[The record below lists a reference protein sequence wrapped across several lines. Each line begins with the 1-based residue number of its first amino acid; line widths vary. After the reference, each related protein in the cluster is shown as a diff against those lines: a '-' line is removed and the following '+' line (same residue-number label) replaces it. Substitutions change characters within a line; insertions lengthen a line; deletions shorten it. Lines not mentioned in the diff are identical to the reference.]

1 MRLTRRLLLSTGA
14 AALAAPGLVR
24 AEAPLRL
31 TVLHTNDVHSR
42 HEPTNR
48 LGAACRAEEQQA
60 GSCFGGSA
68 RLAAAIVAERA
79 AAEAEGRVVLTL
91 DAGDQFMGSLFYTHW
106 RGEAERE
113 VMNAIGY
120 DAMTIGNHEF
130 DNGPPVLARFAA
142 SLACPLL
149 SANIDATGEPA
160 LAPLIRPFTVVARGG
175 ARIGIVGLT
184 TSDTPR
190 ISSPGPG
197 LRFGEEVAALGTGV
211 QAARASG
218 AEVVIA
224 LTHVGLGL
232 DRRLAA
238 AVPGLS
244 AVVGGHSHTL
254 LSNSADGAEGRY
266 PLPVQGAS
274 GFAVP
279 VAQAGANNRYLG
291 RLDLDLDRSGRVL
304 AASGDARELGF
315 TDPRHPGVEALVARL
330 AEPLAALRARV
341 IGTLAE
347 GVTNGECRRGECALG
362 NLVAEAM
369 LEAGRTA
376 GATIALQN
384 GGGLRA
390 GLPSGPVTW
399 GDVLAVLPFSNTLA
413 TLKLSGA
420 DVRAALENGLS
431 GVEQG
436 AGRFPQV
443 AGLRFTWRPEAPAG
457 QRLVSVS
464 VRMADGGYAP
474 IEDQRLYTVV
484 TNNFLRRGGDN
495 YAVLRDRAVDPYD
508 SGPNLEE
515 VFEAWLARRSPV
527 TPATD
532 GRIARAQ

>member
-1 MRLTRRLLLSTGA
+1 MRLTRRLLLSAGA
-14 AALAAPGLVR
+14 AALAAPALVR
-24 AEAPLRL
+24 AQAPVRL
-31 TVLHTNDVHSR
+31 TLLHTNDVHSR
-42 HEPTNR
+42 HEPINR
-48 LGAACRAEEQQA
+48 LGAACRAEEQQP

-68 RLAAAIVAERA
+68 RLAAAIVAQRA
-79 AAEAEGRVVLTL
+79 AAEAEGRIVLTL

-120 DAMTIGNHEF
+120 DAMAVGNHEF
-130 DNGPPVLARFAA
+130 DNGPPVLARFGAQ
-142 SLACPLL
+142 LACPLL
-149 SANIDATGEPA
+149 SANIDASAEPA
-160 LAPLIRPFTVVARGG
+160 LAPLIRPFAIVARGG
-175 ARIGIVGLT
+175 VRIGIVGLT
-184 TSDTPR
+184 TADTPR
-190 ISSPGPG
+190 ISSPGPAV
-197 LRFGEEVAALGTGV
+197 RFAEEAASLSAGVA
-211 QAARASG
+211 AARAAG

-224 LTHVGLGL
+224 LTHVGLAQ

-238 AVPGLS
+238 AVPGLA

-254 LSNSADGAEGRY
+254 LSNTAEGAEGRY
-266 PLPVQGAS
+266 PLPVAGAS

-279 VAQAGANNRYLG
+279 VVQAGANNRYLG

-304 AASGDARELGF
+304 AAAGDARELGF
-315 TDPRHPGVEALVARL
+315 ADPRHPGVEALVARL

-341 IGTLAE
+341 IGSLAE
-347 GVTNGECRRGECALG
+347 AVTNTECRRGECALG

-369 LEAGRTA
+369 LEAGRPA

-390 GLPSGPVTW
+390 GLPAGPVTW
-399 GDVLAVLPFSNTLA
+399 GDVLGVLPFSNTLA
-413 TLKLSGA
+413 TLRLTGA
-420 DVRAALENGLS
+420 DIRAALENGLS

-443 AGLRFTWRPEAPAG
+443 AGLRFAWRPEAPAG
-457 QRLVSVS
+457 QRLVAVS
-464 VRMADGGYAP
+464 VRTPDGGYAP
-474 IEDQRLYTVV
+474 LEDQRVYGVV

-495 YAVLRDRAVDPYD
+495 YTVLRDRAIDPYD

>member
-1 MRLTRRLLLSTGA
+1 MRLTRRLLLAAGA
-14 AALAAPGLVR
+14 AALATPAIVR
-24 AEAPLRL
+24 AQAPLRL
-31 TVLHTNDVHSR
+31 TLLHTNDVHSR
-42 HEPTNR
+42 HEPINR
-48 LGAACRAEEQQA
+48 LGAACRAEEQLP

-79 AAEAEGRVVLTL
+79 AAEAAGRIVLTL

-120 DAMTIGNHEF
+120 DAMAVGNHEF
-130 DNGPPVLARFAA
+130 DNGPPVLARFGAA
-142 SLACPLL
+142 LACPLL
-149 SANIDATGEPA
+149 SANIDASAEPA
-160 LAPLIRPFTVVARGG
+160 LASLIRPFTIIARGG
-175 ARIGIVGLT
+175 VRIGIVGLT
-184 TSDTPR
+184 TADTPR

-197 LRFGEEVAALGTGV
+197 VRFAEEVAALGAGV
-211 QAARASG
+211 EAARASG

-244 AVVGGHSHTL
+244 AIIGGHSHTL
-254 LSNSADGAEGRY
+254 LSNSADGAEARY
-266 PLPVQGAS
+266 PLPVGGAS
-274 GFAVP
+274 GFALP
-279 VAQAGANNRYLG
+279 VVQAGANNRHLG

-304 AASGDARELGF
+304 AATGDARELGF
-315 TDPRHPGVEALVARL
+315 AGPRHPGVEALVARL

-347 GVTNGECRRGECALG
+347 GVSNAECRRGECALG

-369 LEAGRTA
+369 LEAGRAA

-390 GLPSGPVTW
+390 GLPAGPVTW
-399 GDVLAVLPFSNTLA
+399 GDVLAVLPFANTLA
-413 TLKLSGA
+413 TLRLTGA
-420 DVRAALENGLS
+420 DIRAALENGLS

-443 AGLRFTWRPEAPAG
+443 AGLRVTWRAEAPAG

-464 VRMADGGYAP
+464 VRTPEGGYAP
-474 IEDQRLYTVV
+474 LEDQRLYGMV

-495 YAVLRDRAVDPYD
+495 YAVLRERAIDAYD

-527 TPATD
+527 APSVD

>member
-14 AALAAPGLVR
+14 AALAAPALVR
-24 AEAPLRL
+24 AQAPLRL

-42 HEPTNR
+42 HEPINR
-48 LGAACRAEEQQA
+48 LGAACRAEEQQP

-68 RLAAAIVAERA
+68 RLAAAIVAERS
-79 AAEAEGRVVLTL
+79 AAEAVGRIVLTL
-91 DAGDQFMGSLFYTHW
+91 DAGDQFMGTLFYTHW

-149 SANIDATGEPA
+149 SANMDASAEPA
-160 LAPLIRPFTVVARGG
+160 LAPLIRPFAVVARGG
-175 ARIGIVGLT
+175 LRVGIVGLT
-184 TSDTPR
+184 TADTPR

-197 LRFGEEVAALGTGV
+197 VRFAEEGAALGTAV
-211 QAARASG
+211 QAARSAG

-224 LTHVGLGL
+224 LTHVGLGS

-238 AVPGLS
+238 AVPGLA

-266 PLPVQGAS
+266 PLPVRGAS

-279 VAQAGANNRYLG
+279 VVQAGANNRYLG

-304 AASGDARELGF
+304 AASGDARELGYA
-315 TDPRHPGVEALVARL
+315 DPRHPGVEALVARL

-341 IGTLAE
+341 IGTLVE
-347 GVTNGECRRGECALG
+347 GVTNAECRRGECALG

-369 LEAGRTA
+369 LEAGQAA

-390 GLPSGPVTW
+390 GLPAGPVTW

-420 DVRAALENGLS
+420 DIRAALENGLS

-464 VRMADGGYAP
+464 VRTADGGYAP
-474 IEDQRLYTVV
+474 IEDQRLYGVV

-495 YAVLRDRAVDPYD
+495 YAVLRERAIDPYD

-515 VFEAWLARRSPV
+515 VLEAWLARRSPV

>member
-1 MRLTRRLLLSTGA
+1 MHLTRRLLLTAGA
-14 AALAAPGLVR
+14 AALATPALVR
-24 AEAPLRL
+24 AQAPLRL
-31 TVLHTNDVHSR
+31 TLLHTNDVHSR
-42 HEPTNR
+42 HEPINR
-48 LGAACRAEEQQA
+48 LGAACRAEEQRP
-60 GSCFGGSA
+60 GTCFGGSA

-79 AAEAEGRVVLTL
+79 AAEAEGRIVLTL

-120 DAMTIGNHEF
+120 DAMAVGNHEF

-142 SLACPLL
+142 ALACPLL
-149 SANIDATGEPA
+149 SANIDASAEPA
-160 LAPLIRPFTVVARGG
+160 LAPLIRPFAVVGRGG
-175 ARIGIVGLT
+175 VRVGIVGLT
-184 TSDTPR
+184 TADTPR

-197 LRFGEEVAALGTGV
+197 VRFAGEAAALGAGV
-211 QAARASG
+211 AAAQAAG
-218 AEVVIA
+218 AEVVVA

-266 PLPVQGAS
+266 PLPVAGAS

-279 VAQAGANNRYLG
+279 IVQAGANNRYLG

-304 AASGDARELGF
+304 AAAGDARELGF
-315 TDPRHPGVEALVARL
+315 ADPRHPGVEALVARL

-341 IGTLAE
+341 IGSLAE
-347 GVTNGECRRGECALG
+347 GVTNAECRRGECALG

-369 LEAGRTA
+369 LEAGRAA

-390 GLPSGPVTW
+390 GLPAGPVTW
-399 GDVLAVLPFSNTLA
+399 GDVLGVLPFANTLA
-413 TLKLSGA
+413 TLRLTGA
-420 DVRAALENGLS
+420 DLRAALENGLS

-464 VRMADGGYAP
+464 VRTADGAYAP
-474 IEDQRLYTVV
+474 LEDERVYGVV

-495 YAVLRDRAVDPYD
+495 YTVLRDRAIEPYD

-527 TPATD
+527 APATD

>member
-1 MRLTRRLLLSTGA
+1 MRLTRRLLLTAGA
-14 AALAAPGLVR
+14 AALATPALVR
-24 AEAPLRL
+24 AQAPLRL
-31 TVLHTNDVHSR
+31 TLLHTNDVHSR
-42 HEPTNR
+42 HEPINR
-48 LGAACRAEEQQA
+48 LGAACRAEEQRP
-60 GSCFGGSA
+60 GTCFGGSA

-79 AAEAEGRVVLTL
+79 AAEAEGRIVLTL

-120 DAMTIGNHEF
+120 DAMAVGNHEF

-142 SLACPLL
+142 ALACPLL
-149 SANIDATGEPA
+149 SANIDASGEPA
-160 LAPLIRPFTVVARGG
+160 LAPLIRPFAVVGRGG
-175 ARIGIVGLT
+175 VRVGIVGLT
-184 TSDTPR
+184 TADTPR

-197 LRFGEEVAALGTGV
+197 VRFAGEAAALGAGV
-211 QAARASG
+211 AAARAAG
-218 AEVVIA
+218 AEVVVA

-266 PLPVQGAS
+266 PLPVDGAS

-279 VAQAGANNRYLG
+279 IVQAGANNRYLG

-304 AASGDARELGF
+304 AAAGDARELGF
-315 TDPRHPGVEALVARL
+315 ADPRHPGVEALVARL

-341 IGTLAE
+341 IGSLAE
-347 GVTNGECRRGECALG
+347 GVTNAECRRGECALG

-369 LEAGRTA
+369 LEAGRAA

-390 GLPSGPVTW
+390 GLPAGPVTW
-399 GDVLAVLPFSNTLA
+399 GDVLGVLPFANTLA
-413 TLKLSGA
+413 TLRLTGA
-420 DVRAALENGLS
+420 DLRAALENGLS

-443 AGLRFTWRPEAPAG
+443 AGLRFTWRPAAPAG

-464 VRMADGGYAP
+464 VRTADGAYAP
-474 IEDQRLYTVV
+474 LEDERVYGVV

-495 YAVLRDRAVDPYD
+495 YTVLRDRAIEPYD

-527 TPATD
+527 APATD